1 MLQIRTWTVL
11 FSKLRARIVNVTFQ
25 SETEQIC
32 YVYPKCVKQ
41 RQYRHCYT
49 CCMDVHEGY
58 KLPQT
63 QRFIF
68 LYNYLPTLPS
78 NHKWLLSNY
87 GLSEVM
93 ESS

>member
-41 RQYRHCYT
+41 WQYRHCYT

-58 KLPQT
+58 KLPQAQSFFFFYIT
-63 QRFIF
+63 ICQ
-68 LYNYLPTLPS
+68 LYPQIISDHCLITVYL
-78 NHKWLLSNY
+78 K
-87 GLSEVM
+87 
-93 ESS
+93 